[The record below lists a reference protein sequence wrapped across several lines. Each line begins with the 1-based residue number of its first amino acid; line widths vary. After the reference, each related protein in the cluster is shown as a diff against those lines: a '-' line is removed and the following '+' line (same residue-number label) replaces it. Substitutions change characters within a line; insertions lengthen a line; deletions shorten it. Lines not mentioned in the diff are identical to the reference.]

1 MANYIYNI
9 HHSGFEKLLALADE
23 RTLEMA
29 RESIGREELAFL
41 LARAAISQTASRIKS
56 KPVAD
61 LFGINEDSARKR
73 LRCNKDLSIKN

>member
-73 LRCNKDLSIKN
+73 LKYNRDLSIKN

>member
-1 MANYIYNI
+1 M
-9 HHSGFEKLLALADE
+9 SGFEKLLALADE

-29 RESIGREELAFL
+29 RELIGRKELAFL
-41 LARAAISQTASRIKS
+41 LAQAAISQTASHIKS

-73 LRCNKDLSIKN
+73 LRRNKSLSMKN